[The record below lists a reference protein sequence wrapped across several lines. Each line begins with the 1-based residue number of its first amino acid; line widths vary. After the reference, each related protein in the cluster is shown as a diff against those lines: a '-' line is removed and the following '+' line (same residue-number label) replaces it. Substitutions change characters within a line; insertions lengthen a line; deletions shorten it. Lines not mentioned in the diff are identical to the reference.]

1 MGRLLDLTGQ
11 RFGKLTVIEFAGHA
25 PNRKTLW
32 KCKCDCGNETLVKT
46 NALRSGDTK
55 SCGCLISAASGDAH
69 RKHGMSESRLYR
81 TWKSM
86 KARCFN
92 ERVLCY
98 PHYGGRG
105 ITVCEEW
112 RNGFEAFRDWA
123 LANGYRDDLTI
134 DRIDVNGNYCPEN
147 CRWETAKRQSE
158 NRTSNRLISFG
169 GETYPV
175 SVWSEKLGVS
185 ADLLYSRK
193 RKGWTDEKTVTT
205 PSKRKGI
212 NNES

>member
-46 NALRSGDTK
+46 NALRSGATK
-55 SCGCLISAASGDAH
+55 SCGCLVPVASGDTH

-81 TWKSM
+81 TWKNM
-86 KARCFN
+86 KARCSN

-105 ITVCEEW
+105 IAVCEEW
-112 RNGFEAFRDWA
+112 QNSFEAFRDWA
-123 LANGYRDDLTI
+123 LANGYRDDLSI
-134 DRIDVNGNYCPEN
+134 DRIDVNGDYCPGN
-147 CRWETAKRQSE
+147 CRWATIVEQNNNKRN
-158 NRTSNRLISFG
+158 NRFITLCGSTKTVAEWSRVVGIASGTIIARL
-169 GETYPV
+169 
-175 SVWSEKLGVS
+175 
-185 ADLLYSRK
+185 
-193 RKGWTDEKTVTT
+193 RKGWGEYEAVFT
-205 PSKRKGI
+205 PLLH
-212 NNES
+212 